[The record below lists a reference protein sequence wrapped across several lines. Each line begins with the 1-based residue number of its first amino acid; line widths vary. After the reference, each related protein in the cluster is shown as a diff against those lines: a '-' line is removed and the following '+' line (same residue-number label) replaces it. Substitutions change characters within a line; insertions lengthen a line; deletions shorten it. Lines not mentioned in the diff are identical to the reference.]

1 MVITN
6 RKKMKNSRR
15 RAIQK
20 SAQKTFIVAICAV
33 VLYFFFYFIVF
44 DLVDGSGADWQLLS
58 FLFWIHDMIL
68 LGLYAAIFAGLTR
81 AFMLLGMMEYLGV
94 KK

>member
-1 MVITN
+1 MGN
-6 RKKMKNSRR
+6 PGE
-15 RAIQK
+15 
-20 SAQKTFIVAICAV
+20 
-33 VLYFFFYFIVF
+33 YFRFFYFIVF

-58 FLFWIHDMIL
+58 LLFWLHDMIL
-68 LGLYAAIFAGLTR
+68 LGLYATIFAGLTK